1 MGEIQENF
9 AIQSGETNSFVLFTL
24 IVLDFSHFL
33 LILEFPTRVARLL
46 SLQSTKTFPKSIL
59 TGQTSSFYLFISF
72 CFSGYLPRASCLV
85 SPVLLY
91 VTTVSSGFVQAG
103 GLMEQVGEGPY
114 IHSGGLFWGPSSLIS
129 SDFSLERSG
138 LFQARLHPLC
148 GHMTPDT
155 ASTPNPIAQT
165 FMELYGAFPTCLIPH
180 HIKMSMINISRGT
193 NCH

>member
-24 IVLDFSHFL
+24 ILLDFF

-59 TGQTSSFYLFISF
+59 TGQTSSFS
-72 CFSGYLPRASCLV
+72 SGFLPRASCLV

-114 IHSGGLFWGPSSLIS
+114 IHSGGLFWCPSSLIS

-138 LFQARLHPLC
+138 LCQARLLPL
-148 GHMTPDT
+148 
-155 ASTPNPIAQT
+155 
-165 FMELYGAFPTCLIPH
+165 
-180 HIKMSMINISRGT
+180 
-193 NCH
+193 